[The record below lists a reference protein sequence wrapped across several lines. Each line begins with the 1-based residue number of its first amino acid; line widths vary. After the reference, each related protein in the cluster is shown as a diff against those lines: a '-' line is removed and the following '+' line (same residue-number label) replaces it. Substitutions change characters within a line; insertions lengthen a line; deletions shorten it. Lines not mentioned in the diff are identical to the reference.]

1 MRFFFIIFTFIF
13 LPFLSEAQF
22 YYGLQTEFGKSRVQ
36 YKEFNWTSY
45 QFQEFDTYYYRGGNP
60 LAKYTATTAHI
71 QLQKIEKQL
80 LFDFEKRIQFV
91 IYNSFSDFKQSN
103 IGYKQHD
110 DYNIGGKTQIVGS
123 KVLLYFD
130 GDYNHLNT
138 QIADGIT
145 KILLNEMMYGGNMA
159 DAFTNST
166 LLNLPDWFVDGLVAF
181 IADPWNMQ
189 MENLVKDKIGTG
201 EFKNFNHLE
210 KEDAVLAGYS
220 IWHYISN
227 TYGNAAV
234 TEILYMVRLSR
245 NIENG
250 FQFVLGK
257 SVNTINEEWLDYYFQ
272 TDVTGIYPSS
282 NSLPIKIKAQEKI
295 TQIAISPKGRKMA
308 FVSNEMGKYKI
319 WLYDLKTKKQTK
331 IVSVGHKLD
340 RITDLT
346 VPVIAWEPKG
356 KKLAFISEK
365 KGKIQMNYY
374 DISKGKTTTFELQH
388 LQKVLSMEY
397 DKKGKV
403 LLFSAVRQNQADIFT
418 FGVVG
423 HKLTNITNDK
433 FLDLHPT
440 FSPNNEFII
449 FSSNRKS
456 DILYENDDIST
467 YAKNND
473 LFLYNYKTET
483 PKLLRLTVTP
493 EIHELQ
499 PNPIKDNLY
508 WFLANENGITNR
520 FSVKIDSTKVESDT
534 SIFYQKNFTISPFT
548 NYNRDIICYDSKP
561 KAGHLLEVLYL
572 NGNHTIYDKK
582 LSRKIKKP
590 EINLTDSYFLQ
601 LKNNK
606 IESEFEPKKI
616 NRDSLWKVNKIDIQN
631 YQFGDF
637 KEIRDRLNNKGNAHF
652 TDSRKTLKL
661 PKARNYFISFTTDY
675 VVSQFDNSYI
685 TKSYQPYTN
694 YKMPLFLNPDFDA
707 LIKVGTAD
715 LFEDYKIIGGVRLS
729 GDLKNNGYMLSF
741 LDNKY
746 RLDKSY
752 IFSRQSINML
762 KDNALQKIYSYELRG
777 VFNWPF
783 DEMFSTRSSVSFRND
798 KTVFMATDILNLV
811 KENTYSNWI
820 TLRNEVVFDNTI
832 NKGLNLYNGGRYK
845 IFAEYYRLLE
855 DTKTDM
861 IILGLDAR
869 NYKKVSHSIIWAN
882 RIAASTS
889 FGNQKLLYYMGGV
902 DAWLMPRFNQET
914 DVAEN
919 ENYSY
924 QTLATNMRGFYQNV
938 RNGNS
943 FFVVN
948 TELRMPLFKYILRR
962 PITSDFINNFQIVTF
977 ADFGTT
983 WNGLTP
989 FSKENQINYEVIEN
1003 GPVTITIDKQKN
1015 PFVGGFG
1022 FGARSRLFGYFLR
1035 ADWAWGVEDA
1045 YVLPSILYISLGLD
1059 F

>member
-1 MRFFFIIFTFIF
+1 MRFFFIIFIFNF

-22 YYGLQTEFGKSRVQ
+22 YYGLQSTFGKSRVQ

-45 QFQEFDTYYYRGGNP
+45 QFQEFDTYYYRGGKP
-60 LAKYTATTAHI
+60 LAEYTATIAHI

-80 LFDFEKRIQFV
+80 LFNFEKRIQFV

-103 IGYKQHD
+103 LGYKQHD
-110 DYNIGGKTQIVGS
+110 DYNIGGKTQIVDS
-123 KVLLYFD
+123 KILLYFD

-138 QIADGIT
+138 QIGAGVT

-159 DAFTNST
+159 DVFTNST
-166 LLNLPDWFVDGLVAF
+166 LLNLPDWFLDGLVAF

-201 EFKNFNHLE
+201 KFKNFNHLE

-227 TYGNAAV
+227 TYGNSAV
-234 TEILYMVRLSR
+234 AEILYMIRLSR

-257 SVNTINEEWLDYYFQ
+257 SVNTINKEWLDYYFQ
-272 TDVTGIYPSS
+272 TDITGIYPSS
-282 NSLPIKIKAQEKI
+282 NSLPIKIKDQEKI
-295 TQIAISPKGRKMA
+295 TQIEISPNGRKMA

-319 WLYDLKTKKQTK
+319 WLYDLKNRKQKK
-331 IVSVGHKLD
+331 IISVGYKLD
-340 RITDLT
+340 RITDFI

-356 KKLAFISEK
+356 KKLAFITEK

-374 DISKGKTTTFELQH
+374 DISKGETTTFELQH

-403 LLFSAVRQNQADIFT
+403 LLFSAVRQNQTDIFT
-418 FGVVG
+418 FEVVG

-433 FLDLHPT
+433 FLDLDPS
-440 FSPNNEFII
+440 FSLDNEFII
-449 FSSNRKS
+449 FSSNRKR
-456 DILYENDDIST
+456 DVLYENDDIST
-467 YAKNND
+467 YTKNND
-473 LFLYNYKTET
+473 LFLYNYKTESS
-483 PKLLRLTVTP
+483 KLLRLTVTP
-493 EIHELQ
+493 EVHELQ
-499 PNPIKDNLY
+499 PKPIKDNLY
-508 WFLANENGITNR
+508 SFLANTNGVNNR
-520 FSVKIDSTKVESDT
+520 FIVRIDSTKIETDT
-534 SIFYQKNFTISPFT
+534 SIFYQQNLFISPFT
-548 NYNRDIICYDSKP
+548 NYNRDIICYDFKP

-572 NGNHTIYDKK
+572 NGNYTVYDKK
-582 LSRKIKKP
+582 LTRKIKKS
-590 EINLTDSYFLQ
+590 EINLTDSHFLQ
-601 LKNNK
+601 LKKNK
-606 IESEFEPKKI
+606 IQSKSELKRI
-616 NRDSLWKVNKIDIQN
+616 TIDSLWKVNKIDIEN

-637 KEIRDRLNNKGNAHF
+637 KEIIDRLNNKGN
-652 TDSRKTLKL
+652 TYSIDNRKILKL

-675 VVSQFDNSYI
+675 VLSQFDNSYI

-694 YKMPLFLNPDFDA
+694 YKTPLFLNPDFDA

-715 LFEDYKIIGGVRLS
+715 LFENYKIIGGVRLS
-729 GDLKNNGYMLSF
+729 DDLKSNGYMLSF

-752 IFSRQSINML
+752 IFSSQSINML
-762 KDNALQKIYSYELRG
+762 RNNALQKIYSYEFRG

-783 DEMFSTRSSVSFRND
+783 DEVFSTRSSVSFRND
-798 KTVFMATDILNLV
+798 KTVFMATDILNLA

-845 IFAEYYRLLE
+845 IFTEYYRLLE
-855 DTKTDM
+855 DVKTNM

-869 NYKKVSHSIIWAN
+869 NYKKVSHSIVWAN

-902 DAWLMPRFNQET
+902 DAWLMPKFNKAT

-948 TELRMPLFKYILRR
+948 TEFRVPLFKYILRR

-977 ADFGTT
+977 ADFGTA

-989 FSKENQINYEVIEN
+989 FSKDNQINYEIIEN
-1003 GPVTITIDKQKN
+1003 GPITITIDKQKN

-1035 ADWAWGVEDA
+1035 ADWAWGVEDS

>member
-1 MRFFFIIFTFIF
+1 MA
-13 LPFLSEAQF
+13 EAQF
-22 YYGLQTEFGKSRVQ
+22 YYGLQTDFGKSRVQ

-45 QFQEFDTYYYRGGNP
+45 QFQEFDTYYYRAGKP
-60 LAKYTATTAHI
+60 LAQYTAKQAH
-71 QLQKIEKQL
+71 QLLSKIEKQL
-80 LFDFEKRIQFV
+80 VFNFEKRIQFV
-91 IYNSFSDFKQSN
+91 IYNTFSDFKQSN

-110 DYNIGGKTQIVGS
+110 EYNIGGKTQIVGT

-130 GDYNHLNT
+130 GDYNHLKK
-138 QIADGIT
+138 QIAAGIT
-145 KILLNEMMYGGNMA
+145 KILLNEMMYGGNIA

-166 LLNLPDWFVDGLVAF
+166 LLNLPNWFVDGLVAF

-189 MENLVKDKIGTG
+189 MENRVKDKIGTKD
-201 EFKNFNHLE
+201 FKNFNLLE

-227 TYGNAAV
+227 TYGKAAV
-234 TEILYMVRLSR
+234 AELLYMIRLSR
-245 NIENG
+245 NIEKG

-257 SVNTINEEWLDYYFQ
+257 SVKTINEEWLDYYFQ

-282 NSLPIKIKAQEKI
+282 NQLPIKINSQEKI
-295 TQIAISPKGRKMA
+295 TQIEISPKGNKIA
-308 FVSNEMGKYKI
+308 FVSNEMGKYRI
-319 WLYDLKTKKQTK
+319 YLYDLKTKKQTK

-340 RITDLT
+340 RITDLS

-356 KKLAFISEK
+356 RKLAFISEK

-374 DISKGKTTTFELQH
+374 DISKGKTRTFELQH
-388 LQKVLSMEY
+388 LQKVLSMAY
-397 DKKGKV
+397 DKKGKI
-403 LLFSAVRQNQADIFT
+403 LLLSAVRKNQTDIFT
-418 FGVVG
+418 FGVIG
-423 HKLTNITNDK
+423 HKLTNLTNDK

-449 FSSNRKS
+449 FSSNRKD
-456 DILYENDDIST
+456 DILYENDDISE

-473 LFLYNYKTET
+473 LFLYNYKTES
-483 PKLLRLTVTP
+483 PKLLRLTNTP
-493 EIHELQ
+493 EINETN
-499 PNPIKDNLY
+499 PKPIKDNLY
-508 WFLANENGITNR
+508 WFLADENGLKNR
-520 FSVKIDSTKVESDT
+520 FNLKIDSTKVETDT
-534 SIFYQKNFTISPFT
+534 SVFYQKNFTLLPFT
-548 NYNRDIICYDSKP
+548 NYNRDIICYDTKP
-561 KAGHLLEVLYL
+561 KAKHLVEALYL
-572 NGNHTIYDKK
+572 NGNYTIYDKK
-582 LSRKIKKP
+582 LSRKIKTP
-590 EINLTDSYFLQ
+590 EITLTDSYFLQ

-606 IESEFEPKKI
+606 IENKIEFE
-616 NRDSLWKVNKIDIQN
+616 NTDADSLWQSNKIDIQN
-631 YQFGDF
+631 YQFGTFD
-637 KEIRDRLNNKGNAHF
+637 EIKNRLNNKVSASF
-652 TDSRKTLKL
+652 SDSRKTTKL

-675 VVSQFDNSYI
+675 VVSQLDNSYI

-729 GDLKNNGYMLSF
+729 GDLKSNGYMLSF

-777 VFNWPF
+777 IFNWPF
-783 DEMFSTRSSVSFRND
+783 DEVFSTRGSLSFRND
-798 KTVFMATDILNLV
+798 KTVFMATDDFNLA

-855 DTKTDM
+855 DGKTDM

-889 FGNQKLLYYMGGV
+889 F
-902 DAWLMPRFNQET
+902 
-914 DVAEN
+914 
-919 ENYSY
+919 
-924 QTLATNMRGFYQNV
+924 
-938 RNGNS
+938 
-943 FFVVN
+943 
-948 TELRMPLFKYILRR
+948 
-962 PITSDFINNFQIVTF
+962 
-977 ADFGTT
+977 
-983 WNGLTP
+983 
-989 FSKENQINYEVIEN
+989 
-1003 GPVTITIDKQKN
+1003 
-1015 PFVGGFG
+1015 
-1022 FGARSRLFGYFLR
+1022 
-1035 ADWAWGVEDA
+1035 
-1045 YVLPSILYISLGLD
+1045 
-1059 F
+1059 

>member
-1 MRFFFIIFTFIF
+1 MRFFFIIVTFIF

-22 YYGLQTEFGKSRVQ
+22 YYGLQTDFGKSRVQ
-36 YKEFNWTSY
+36 YKEFSWTSY
-45 QFQEFDTYYYRGGNP
+45 QFQEFDIYYYRGGKP
-60 LAKYTATTAHI
+60 LAEYTATTASV

-80 LFDFEKRIQFV
+80 LFGFEKRIQFV

-103 IGYKQHD
+103 IGYNQHD

-138 QIADGIT
+138 QIAAGIT
-145 KILLNEMMYGGNMA
+145 KILLNEMMYGGNMT

-189 MENLVKDKIGTG
+189 MENLVKDKIGTE

-210 KEDAVLAGYS
+210 KEDAMLAGYS

-227 TYGNAAV
+227 TYGNTKVA
-234 TEILYMVRLSR
+234 EILYRVRLSR

-282 NSLPIKIKAQEKI
+282 NPLPIKIKSEEKI
-295 TQIAISPKGRKMA
+295 IQIEISPKGRKMA

-340 RITDLT
+340 RITDFT
-346 VPVIAWEPKG
+346 VPVIAWEPRG
-356 KKLAFISEK
+356 KKLAFITEK
-365 KGKIQMNYY
+365 KGNIQMNYY
-374 DISKGKTTTFELQH
+374 DIPKVKTTTFELQH

-397 DKKGKV
+397 DKTGKV
-403 LLFSAVRQNQADIFT
+403 LLFSAVRKNQADIFT
-418 FGVVG
+418 FEVVG
-423 HKLTNITNDK
+423 NKLTNITNDK
-433 FLDLHPT
+433 FLDLHPA

-456 DILYENDDIST
+456 DILYENDNIST

-473 LFLYNYKTET
+473 LFLYNYKTEN
-483 PKLLRLTVTP
+483 PKLLRLTITP
-493 EIHELQ
+493 EINELH
-499 PNPIKDNLY
+499 PKPIKDNLY
-508 WFLANENGITNR
+508 WFLADENGINNR
-520 FSVKIDSTKVESDT
+520 FRVKVDSVEVEVDT
-534 SIFYQKNFTISPFT
+534 NIFYQKDFIISPFT

-561 KAGHLLEVLYL
+561 KAGHLLEVLFL

-601 LKNNK
+601 LKNKK
-606 IESEFEPKKI
+606 IESEFEPRKI
-616 NRDSLWKVNKIDIQN
+616 NRDSLWKANKIDIQN

-637 KEIRDRLNNKGNAHF
+637 KEIRDRLENKGNAHF
-652 TDSRKTLKL
+652 TDSRKTRKL

-694 YKMPLFLNPDFDA
+694 YKMPLFLNPGFDA

-729 GDLKNNGYMLSF
+729 GDLKSNGYMLSF

-762 KDNALQKIYSYELRG
+762 KANALQKIYSYEFRG
-777 VFNWPF
+777 AFNWPF
-783 DEMFSTRSSVSFRND
+783 DEVFSTRNSFSFRND
-798 KTVFMATDILNLV
+798 KTVFMATDIFNLE

-820 TLRNEVVFDNTI
+820 TLRNEVIFDNTI

-855 DTKTDM
+855 DSKTEM

-902 DAWLMPRFNQET
+902 DAWLMPKFNQEA
-914 DVAEN
+914 DVLEN

-924 QTLATNMRGFYQNV
+924 QTLATNMRGFHQNV

-948 TELRMPLFKYILRR
+948 TELRVPLFKYLLRR

-977 ADFGTT
+977 ADFGTA
-983 WNGLTP
+983 WNGLTL
-989 FSKENQINYEVIEN
+989 FSKENQINYEIIEN

-1035 ADWAWGVEDA
+1035 ADWAWGVEDG

>member
-1 MRFFFIIFTFIF
+1 MRFFFSIFIF
-13 LPFLSEAQF
+13 ILLPFLSEAQF
-22 YYGLQTEFGKSRVQ
+22 YYGLQTTFGKSRVQ

-45 QFQEFDTYYYRGGNP
+45 QFQEFDTYYYRGGKP
-60 LAKYTATTAHI
+60 LAEYTATIAHI

-91 IYNSFSDFKQSN
+91 IYNSFADFKQSN

-138 QIADGIT
+138 QIAAGVT

-201 EFKNFNHLE
+201 KFKNFNHLE
-210 KEDAVLAGYS
+210 KDDAVLAGYS

-227 TYGNAAV
+227 TYGNSAV
-234 TEILYMVRLSR
+234 AEILYMIRLSR

-272 TDVTGIYPSS
+272 TDVIGIYPSS
-282 NSLPIKIKAQEKI
+282 NPLPIKIKDQEKI
-295 TQIAISPKGRKMA
+295 TQIEISPNGRKMA

-340 RITDLT
+340 RITDFT

-365 KGKIQMNYY
+365 EGKIQMNYY

-403 LLFSAVRQNQADIFT
+403 LLFSAVRQNQTDIFT
-418 FGVVG
+418 FEVVG

-433 FLDLHPT
+433 FLDLHPA

-449 FSSNRKS
+449 FSSNRKR
-456 DILYENDDIST
+456 DVLYENDDIST
-467 YAKNND
+467 YTKNND
-473 LFLYNYKTET
+473 LFLYNYKMENS
-483 PKLLRLTVTP
+483 KLLRLTVTP

-499 PNPIKDNLY
+499 PKPIKDNLY
-508 WFLANENGITNR
+508 SFLANTNGINNR
-520 FSVKIDSTKVESDT
+520 FIVKIDSTKVETDT
-534 SIFYQKNFTISPFT
+534 NIFYQKNFFISPFT

-572 NGNHTIYDKK
+572 NGNYTIYDKK
-582 LSRKIKKP
+582 LARKIKKP

-606 IESEFEPKKI
+606 IQSESEPKKI
-616 NRDSLWKVNKIDIQN
+616 NIDSLWKVNKIDIEN

-637 KEIRDRLNNKGNAHF
+637 KEILDRLNNKVNTHF
-652 TDSRKTLKL
+652 AYSREPPKL
-661 PKARNYFISFTTDY
+661 PKARNYFISFTTDH

-694 YKMPLFLNPDFDA
+694 YKTPLFLNPDFDA

-729 GDLKNNGYMLSF
+729 DDLKSNGYMLSF

-752 IFSRQSINML
+752 IFSSQSINML
-762 KDNALQKIYSYELRG
+762 QNNALQKIYSYELRG

-783 DEMFSTRSSVSFRND
+783 DEVFSTRSSVSFRND
-798 KTVFMATDILNLV
+798 KTVFMATDILNLA

-820 TLRNEVVFDNTI
+820 TIRNEVVFDNTI

-855 DTKTDM
+855 DVKTDM

-902 DAWLMPRFNQET
+902 DAWLMPRFNKET

-943 FFVVN
+943 FFVIN
-948 TELRMPLFKYILRR
+948 TEFRVPLLKYILRR
-962 PITSDFINNFQIVTF
+962 PITSDLINNFQIVTF
-977 ADFGTT
+977 ADFGTA

-989 FSKENQINYEVIEN
+989 FSKDNQINYEIIEN

-1022 FGARSRLFGYFLR
+1022 FGARTRLFGYFLR
-1035 ADWAWGVEDA
+1035 ADWAWGVEDN